1 MRYGTVSGLWLDRSV
16 TRHLHKKTDRILSG
30 NTPGEDFALLREFHG
45 VDAPQ
50 TALEN
55 RLCHKLVLADG
66 FASTEEVKQAAVLAM
81 IRADNNLAASGASP
95 LAFRLSLVMGTDC
108 PESVV
113 RREMQEAV
121 RFAERSGWEI
131 AGGNT
136 VFSGPGDQLSIT
148 ATVVGEML
156 SLSGFSDSDSTQP
169 ENGKL
174 KQDRESENKCK
185 AGDVV
190 IVTGHAGA
198 FGASLLAETLQADPN
213 QPFAQNY
220 LVKIT
225 NPGCLSARPA
235 AEVIHACGVNEM
247 KDVSFGG
254 VYRAISEIAARNG
267 FGVTVLNEAIPIR
280 QDTIEIC
287 EYLKLNPYELCGT
300 GGLVAVCPEEKL
312 DEVADALRKAGIPYG
327 AAGVLTE
334 EKARKIYSQ
343 KSGRER
349 FIDDYRI

>member
-30 NTPGEDFALLREFHG
+30 NTPGEDFALLR
-45 VDAPQ
+45 D
-50 TALEN
+50 
-55 RLCHKLVLADG
+55 LVFADG

-148 ATVVGEML
+148 ATVVGKVVL
-156 SLSGFSDSDSTQP
+156 SDSFPDKTI
-169 ENGKL
+169 
-174 KQDRESENKCK
+174 RE
-185 AGDVV
+185 GDVV

-198 FGASLLAETLQADPN
+198 FGASLLAEKLQADPN

-349 FIDDYRI
+349 FIDDYRV